1 MASGTAPLRE
11 FIEQSGI
18 HLTRTYLS
26 DLNVWAD
33 LNYFPFKVIGKAGKP
48 YIQVGYCGGQT
59 KEFPP
64 EETSSVVLTEMK
76 ETIEACP
83 GYTVNGDVVTIP
95 AYFNNPQG
103 QATIDAIVTSKRSV
117 LIFDLGGGTDVSIL
131 TIEQDIVEVKATAG
145 DTHFVQEFKRKHWK
159 DISSDPHALR
169 CLHTACGHAKRI
181 LSSATQIPVEVDTSS
196 VAGSLARASTK
207 TRQLPTVLPYE
218 LLFPPVTLWRRF
230 KASTF
235 RTSLPY
241 RSVSKNVMDNNLY
254 GKFELTGI
262 PPPSH
267 GVPRSEVTF
276 DVDANGILNVSASDK
291 TTSESN
297 HITIMNAKKIRTS
310 GGPYGSCIFFPQTRR
325 PV

>member
-26 DLNVWAD
+26 DLNV
-33 LNYFPFKVIGKAGKP
+33 IGKAGKP
-48 YIQVGYCGGQT
+48 YIQVGYRGGQT
-59 KEFPP
+59 KEFAP

-95 AYFNNPQG
+95 AYFDNPQG

-131 TIEQDIVEVKATAG
+131 TIEQDIVEVKATA
-145 DTHFVQEFKRKHWK
+145 VQEFKRKHWK

-169 CLHTACGHAKRI
+169 CLHTACGRAKRI

-196 VAGSLARASTK
+196 AAGSLARASTK
-207 TRQLPTVLPYE
+207 TRRLPTVLPYE

-241 RSVSKNVMDNNLY
+241 RSVSKNVMVSVVKPLIKRN
-254 GKFELTGI
+254 TT
-262 PPPSH
+262 
-267 GVPRSEVTF
+267 VP
-276 DVDANGILNVSASDK
+276 
-291 TTSESN
+291 
-297 HITIMNAKKIRTS
+297 AKKSDIFSMYSDDQPFSHDSRVNEGQQPLWQVRAHWHSSSVSRRTS
-310 GGPYGSCIFFPQTRR
+310 KRGYFRR
-325 PV
+325 